1 MAIELWI
8 VGLVDNVLAAVAE
21 LLQDPIVRNRLTD
34 HFFHRSLSRPAQ
46 STGRKR
52 RASGRGSEPA
62 RLRRSGGGEGVKP
75 ENVPT
80 RTSLVPPIS

>member
-1 MAIELWI
+1 

-52 RASGRGSEPA
+52 RASGRGMS
-62 RLRRSGGGEGVKP
+62 RFVGQGEGVKP

>member
-1 MAIELWI
+1 

-34 HFFHRSLSRPAQ
+34 HFFHRSLSRLRVLCVPCFL
-46 STGRKR
+46 RD
-52 RASGRGSEPA
+52 GRGMS
-62 RLRRSGGGEGVKP
+62 RFVGQGEGVKP

-80 RTSLVPPIS
+80 RASLVPPIS